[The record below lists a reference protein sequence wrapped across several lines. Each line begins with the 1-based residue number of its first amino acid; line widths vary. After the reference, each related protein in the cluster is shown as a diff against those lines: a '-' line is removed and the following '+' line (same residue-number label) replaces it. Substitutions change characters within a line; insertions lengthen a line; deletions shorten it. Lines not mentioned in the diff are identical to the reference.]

1 VPLEEALVSVPANNL
16 AFKATILFFGV
27 ASVLVDEEFV
37 DEEEEDEELEEG
49 LGPPGLF
56 DCELDIEANDELANV
71 PEDN

>member
-16 AFKATILFFGV
+16 AFKATILFFGS

-37 DEEEEDEELEEG
+37 DEEEDEELEEG

-56 DCELDIEANDELANV
+56 DCELDTEANDELANV